1 MKKIIFILI
10 IPFLSLCQNDP
21 LENCDS
27 IGGLDLYAFPSQA
40 CPGQNNAIINLY
52 PSGGTPPYTYS
63 WSNGATTE
71 DLENLGPGLYSVTV
85 TDSNGVCDTIS
96 REINEYGI
104 VSLYQSPSCPG
115 GNDGMVYFNSTGCD
129 CNSSFCQ
136 WIWELN
142 GDTIAQG
149 DGSTAEETYKYIFNI
164 EAGTYTATIIHP
176 DGCEIQEEIIVPNPI
191 MIDSIFVQNECGAN
205 SDGWINLTVN
215 PADSLIQNYLWSTGD
230 TTQDIY
236 NLSAGDYFV
245 IVSDSLCIDTLQFE
259 VENNNIENL
268 SIIELNPDFLEPTFI
283 DAPEEISLTLE
294 NSNSEC
300 IDSLS
305 LYISASTDDFNW
317 MGAML
322 EEYDEYGNCNSAWC
336 INISDSFDS
345 TGWSLIHLS
354 FTEEGIYEFNTSMNE
369 CSDYGDSVVI
379 TVTDSC
385 SITTIEEYQQPH
397 IYNNSNNNLIFNL
410 NEEFD
415 NGYLEIFDLN
425 GKKIITS
432 KVDDLTNIS
441 LDKYPNGI
449 YNVRISSPDC
459 IYNSKIIIH

>member
-104 VSLYQSPSCPG
+104 VSLYQSPSCPD

-149 DGSTAEETYKYIFNI
+149 DGSTAEETYKYIFI
-164 EAGTYTATIIHP
+164 
-176 DGCEIQEEIIVPNPI
+176 
-191 MIDSIFVQNECGAN
+191 
-205 SDGWINLTVN
+205 
-215 PADSLIQNYLWSTGD
+215 
-230 TTQDIY
+230 
-236 NLSAGDYFV
+236 
-245 IVSDSLCIDTLQFE
+245 
-259 VENNNIENL
+259 
-268 SIIELNPDFLEPTFI
+268 
-283 DAPEEISLTLE
+283 
-294 NSNSEC
+294 
-300 IDSLS
+300 
-305 LYISASTDDFNW
+305 
-317 MGAML
+317 
-322 EEYDEYGNCNSAWC
+322 
-336 INISDSFDS
+336 
-345 TGWSLIHLS
+345 
-354 FTEEGIYEFNTSMNE
+354 
-369 CSDYGDSVVI
+369 
-379 TVTDSC
+379 
-385 SITTIEEYQQPH
+385 H
-397 IYNNSNNNLIFNL
+397 IYL
-410 NEEFD
+410 
-415 NGYLEIFDLN
+415 Y
-425 GKKIITS
+425 
-432 KVDDLTNIS
+432 
-441 LDKYPNGI
+441 
-449 YNVRISSPDC
+449 
-459 IYNSKIIIH
+459 